1 MVLTGT
7 AWYPGHLLVFG
18 RVRAETT
25 TQTDSLAGAWTPEE
39 RIEGIG
45 LRVSRGPEVSVTQNC
60 VSSPHKPVSAV
71 AVTGSQCRGYPGT
84 KTNSIIARWVPKHKR
99 KSLLGN

>member
-7 AWYPGHLLVFG
+7 ARCPGHLLVSG
-18 RVRAETT
+18 RARAETT
-25 TQTDSLAGAWTPEE
+25 AQTDSLAGAWTPEE

-45 LRVSRGPEVSVTQNC
+45 RRVSRGPEVSVTLNC
-60 VSSPHKPVSAV
+60 VSSPHKPVLAV
-71 AVTGSQCRGYPGT
+71 AVTGSQCRGFPGT
-84 KTNSIIARWVPKHKR
+84 KTDSIIAQWVPKHKR